1 MQKKKKRSA
10 LCGMLTIIA
19 CSAFAVWLGVL
30 CKDAGVF
37 MILLAVPIFIPLF
50 FRQHRLYDFLI
61 IFILFIIVGISAA
74 GYPGMGSTLTMVE
87 TALFYAVICSACLFM
102 KNFMKLSAFRE
113 QEIAEQEKSVEDMS
127 RLVYA
132 KCMEARK
139 ANRAKSEFLS
149 QMSHEIR
156 TPINAIIGMN
166 EMIMRESEDEQIL
179 EYADAVSNSAAALL
193 SIVNEIL
200 DISKIEA
207 GKMEIMEAEYEIASL
222 AVDGYN
228 MTANRAEA
236 KGLSFQIVCDEEM
249 PARLVGDMV
258 RIRQII
264 LNLLSNAVKYT
275 ESGQVI
281 LRVGGE
287 KVQEDRFELLIQ
299 VEDTGIGMTEESLK
313 RLFEKFERFDL
324 TRNQG
329 IEGTG
334 LGMAITQQLVKLMG
348 GTIEVSS
355 VYGEGSVFTVKLPQE
370 IADCTPLGGFD
381 ISKQRTDK
389 SVKHSQRKFSAETAR
404 ILVVDDVEMNLRVF
418 QSLLKRNK
426 VCVDVAASGQKC
438 LEMAAARRY
447 DVIFM
452 DHMMPVMD
460 GIETFHK
467 MQEFEE
473 NPNENTP
480 VIMLTANALTGMRQK
495 YLEEGFADYL
505 SKPISGE
512 ALENM
517 LLKYLPESK
526 IRYEE
531 SEDEDSPKDEKRKSE
546 RQGTGK
552 KAGQSDETAR
562 EMKPGEGLA
571 GLQRCVP
578 DLDLDKALDYC
589 SGSEAFYIE
598 LLHDFAGE
606 RKDEKI
612 SGLFAKEDWKNY
624 AVEVHGLKGVA
635 RTLGFV
641 ELGNLAEKMQFA
653 AQASDLAYVSEHHE
667 ELLQKYAFI
676 TKCIECM

>member
-1 MQKKKKRSA
+1 MQKEKERPMFW
-10 LCGMLTIIA
+10 GILTIIICCLVA
-19 CSAFAVWLGVL
+19 LYIGEL

-37 MILLAVPIFIPLF
+37 IILLTVNIFVPLF
-50 FRQHRLYDFLI
+50 YKQNKLYNYLLVFTML
-61 IFILFIIVGISAA
+61 IIVGMAVA
-74 GYPGMGSTLTMVE
+74 GYPGMEGTLTIVE
-87 TALFYAVICSACLFM
+87 ATLFYAVFSGASLFL

-113 QEIAEQEKSVEDMS
+113 QEIAEQEKSVDDMS
-127 RLVYA
+127 KLVYA

-207 GKMEIMEAEYEIASL
+207 GKMEIVEAEYEIASL

-228 MTANRAEA
+228 MTANRAET
-236 KGLSFQIVCDEEM
+236 KGLRFQVECDEAM
-249 PARLVGDMV
+249 PVRFAGDMI

-275 ESGQVI
+275 ESGHVI
-281 LRVGGE
+281 LRIGGE
-287 KVQEDRFELLIQ
+287 KVEEDVFELLIQ
-299 VEDTGIGMTEESLK
+299 VEDTGIGMTEESLR

-348 GTIEVSS
+348 GTIAVSS
-355 VYGEGSVFTVKLPQE
+355 VYGEGSVFTVKLPQQ
-370 IADCTPLGGFD
+370 IADHTPLGSFD
-381 ISKQRTDK
+381 IDKQRTDK

-426 VCVDVAASGQKC
+426 VGVDLASSGQKC
-438 LEMAAARRY
+438 LEMAAARQY

-467 MQEFEE
+467 MQEFSD
-473 NPNENTP
+473 NPNESTP

-505 SKPISGE
+505 SKPIDGE
-512 ALENM
+512 ALEDM
-517 LLKYLPESK
+517 LLRYLPESK
-526 IRYEE
+526 IRYEDSE
-531 SEDEDSPKDEKRKSE
+531 SVDRPKDEKKESGLQE
-546 RQGTGK
+546 SDGQTGR
-552 KAGQSDETAR
+552 SDEAAR
-562 EMKPGEGLA
+562 EVKPGEGLA

-589 SGSEAFYIE
+589 SGSKAFYIE

-606 RKDEKI
+606 RKDVKL
-612 SGLFAKEDWKNY
+612 SGLFEKEDWKNY
-624 AVEVHGLKGVA
+624 EVEVHGLKGVA

-641 ELGNLAEKMQFA
+641 ELGDMAEKMQFA
-653 AQASDLAYVSEHHE
+653 AQEQDLSYISLHHE
-667 ELLQKYAFI
+667 ELLQKYAFL